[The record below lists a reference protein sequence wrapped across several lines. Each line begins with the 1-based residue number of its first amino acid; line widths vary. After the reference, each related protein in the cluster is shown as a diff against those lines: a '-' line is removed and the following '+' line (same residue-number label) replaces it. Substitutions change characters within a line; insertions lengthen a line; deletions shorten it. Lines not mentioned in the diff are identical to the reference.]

1 MIKQRNKMKKQ
12 ILSLML
18 LIAGMQGFSQIN
30 NDSMRLQYNQKTLR
44 LGGRITMN
52 GFLVENTTVQNLM
65 LISPDATNY
74 YKQYI
79 KSKRVSTILPLFGT
93 AAVIGGIFVAQKN
106 RTPGYIMVLGGNS
119 INLVGSLFR
128 RKASI
133 KLQDA
138 IWHYNRDILF
148 PKR

>member
-1 MIKQRNKMKKQ
+1 MKKQ
-12 ILSLML
+12 ILPFL
-18 LIAGMQGFSQIN
+18 LLAVSMQGFSQVN
-30 NDSMRLQYNQKTLR
+30 NDSMRLQYNQKTMR

-93 AAVIGGIFVAQKN
+93 AAVIGGILVAQKN
-106 RTPGYIMVLGGNS
+106 RTPGYIMVLSGNS
-119 INLVGSLFR
+119 INLIGSFFR

>member
-1 MIKQRNKMKKQ
+1 MKKQ

-52 GFLVENTTVQNLM
+52 GFLVENTAVQNLM

-93 AAVIGGIFVAQKN
+93 AAVISGILVAQKN
-106 RTPGYIMVLGGNS
+106 RTPGYIMVLSGNS
-119 INLVGSLFR
+119 INLIGSLFR

>member
-1 MIKQRNKMKKQ
+1 MQ
-12 ILSLML
+12 ILFFIL
-18 LIAGMQGFSQIN
+18 LLVSMQSIGQIN
-30 NDSMRLQYNQKTLR
+30 NDSMRLQYNQKTMR

-74 YKQYI
+74 YKQYV
-79 KSKRVSTILPLFGT
+79 KSKRVSTILPLLGT

>member
-93 AAVIGGIFVAQKN
+93 AAVIGGIFVAQ
-106 RTPGYIMVLGGNS
+106 
-119 INLVGSLFR
+119 
-128 RKASI
+128 
-133 KLQDA
+133 
-138 IWHYNRDILF
+138 
-148 PKR
+148 